1 MTLEGLEHFP
11 QQKLEAFMAAVDIPS
26 PPIAL
31 ILTALTT
38 LRFLNHFKHFSVVAM
53 APPHRPR
60 ALPPRVRR

>member
-11 QQKLEAFMAAVDIPS
+11 QQKLEAFMAAVDIAS
-26 PPIAL
+26 PIAL
-31 ILTALTT
+31 ILTSLTT